1 MDPEC
6 PSLTKIYLD
15 SVLIWLINFTVLALD
30 GDEAGG
36 DFDDATFTNTI
47 DMDGCDE
54 RGEWLSLISFPANI

>member
-47 DMDGCDE
+47 DYDQE
-54 RGEWLSLISFPANI
+54 NHEH